1 MTMDQSF
8 INELVKAFVYFLVG
22 GGLGCLIG
30 IRIGVKKN
38 IKQTQKGGNGSTLSQ
53 VGVIVNG
60 KH

>member
-1 MTMDQSF
+1 MTMDQS
-8 INELVKAFVYFLVG
+8 IIKELVKAFVYFLAG

-38 IKQTQKGGNGSTLSQ
+38 IKQTQKGGKCSNLSQ